1 MCTTKVK
8 WYDLNEEFPNEN
20 EDVIVTNG
28 EDVWV
33 DNYAYIDGE
42 VQWAIYPEGQPTYF
56 AYMPDPHVPKGMNN
70 MSFEEMHNTNNL
82 MDIKGHLHER
92 ICDTEE
98 GATNEMTW
106 AEYIIYGIVNLNDV
120 IHSRIVNHILFD
132 ATNEE
137 LNDLLKEVDYLLGK

>member
-1 MCTTKVK
+1 MSTTKVK

-33 DNYAYIDGE
+33 DNYWYNDGVPE
-42 VQWAIYPEGQPTYF
+42 WTIYPEGKPTMF
-56 AYMPDPHVPKGMNN
+56 AYMPAPPALPK
-70 MSFEEMHNTNNL
+70 EHNTNNL
-82 MDIKGHLHER
+82 RDIKRHLHER

-106 AEYIIYGIVNLNDV
+106 AEYVIYAIVNLNDV
-120 IHSRIVNHILFD
+120 IHARVVNHILFD

-137 LNDLLKEVDYLLGK
+137 LNDFLEEVDYLLGK